1 MVLTVVDARFS
12 RSFRSSLVAPRNI
25 ETTLKIEPA
34 GKIIRSKSRVSYMIN
49 VLLPKSIYL
58 FSANR
63 IFTVYTRRNSLK
75 SSRMRYILIHTFLN
89 APFIHLQP
97 KNLQTRVP
105 AEKRKFPNGR
115 FQSQAAL
122 PEVRGAINH
131 ISSLAY
137 KRIGSSIE
145 TSPIRRSDE
154 PTRRICRLK
163 PRTFAGE
170 FVALGENHW
179 FSVVGRASARG
190 FLR

>member
-1 MVLTVVDARFS
+1 
-12 RSFRSSLVAPRNI
+12 
-25 ETTLKIEPA
+25 
-34 GKIIRSKSRVSYMIN
+34 
-49 VLLPKSIYL
+49 
-58 FSANR
+58 
-63 IFTVYTRRNSLK
+63 
-75 SSRMRYILIHTFLN
+75 MRYILIPKFPN

-105 AEKRKFPNGR
+105 AEKLKFPNGR
-115 FQSQAAL
+115 FKSQAAL

-131 ISSLAY
+131 ISSPGH

-170 FVALGENHW
+170 FVARRENHW
-179 FSVVGRASARG
+179 FSVVGRAWARG
-190 FLR
+190 FRRRRSTGRLAGRGTTAGVAARSPNY